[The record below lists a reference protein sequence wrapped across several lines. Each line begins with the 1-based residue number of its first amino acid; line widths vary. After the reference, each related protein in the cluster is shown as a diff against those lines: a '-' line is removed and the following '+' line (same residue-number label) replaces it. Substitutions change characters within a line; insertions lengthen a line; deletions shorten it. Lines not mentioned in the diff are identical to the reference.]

1 MTRAV
6 QPPGITTV
14 RAWVVRSPVT
24 AFYVLTLLLSWGY
37 WLTLLAR
44 GVQVGVGTSAAHF
57 PGLLGPLFAAF
68 AVMWVT
74 SGSHGVAELAS
85 RTVRLPRPRLRS
97 VLLAVS
103 PLIIGALTFGALRLL
118 GHPLPPADAFAR
130 FTSLPWS
137 WALPVVLGLTVLNG
151 FGEEV
156 GWRGFA
162 TPHLLARF
170 GRFRATLIVAGLWV
184 LWHAPLFVLNV
195 GMHALWGPL
204 MVGWAFSLMC
214 GAFVLASLYLS
225 CSQSILVVAVWHA
238 TFNMVVATEAG
249 VGTPAAVVS
258 TLVMVWGAAVAL
270 WWWRS
275 EWIARSRLT

>member
-1 MTRAV
+1 M
-6 QPPGITTV
+6 TTV

-24 AFYVLTLLLSWGY
+24 AFYILTLLLSWGY

-44 GVQVGVGTSAAHF
+44 GVQVGVGTSAASF
-57 PGLLGPLFAAF
+57 LGLMGPLLAAI
-68 AVMWVT
+68 AVTWIT
-74 SGSHGVAELAS
+74 SGSPGIADLAS

-103 PLIIGALTFGALRLL
+103 PLITGAVIFGALRLL
-118 GHPLPPADAFAR
+118 GHPLPPAATFTQFA
-130 FTSLPWS
+130 SLPWG
-137 WALPVVLGLTVLNG
+137 WAIPVVLGLTVLNG

-170 GRFRATLIVAGLWV
+170 GRFRATLIVGGLWV
-184 LWHAPLFVLNV
+184 LWHAPLFALNA
-195 GMHALWGPL
+195 GMHAMWGRPVML
-204 MVGWAFSLMC
+204 GWAFSLMC
-214 GAFVLASLYLS
+214 GAFVLASLYLN

-238 TFNMVVATEAG
+238 TFNMVVSTEAG
-249 VGTPAAVVS
+249 TGTPAAVVS
-258 TLVMVWGAAVAL
+258 TVVMVWGVAVAL